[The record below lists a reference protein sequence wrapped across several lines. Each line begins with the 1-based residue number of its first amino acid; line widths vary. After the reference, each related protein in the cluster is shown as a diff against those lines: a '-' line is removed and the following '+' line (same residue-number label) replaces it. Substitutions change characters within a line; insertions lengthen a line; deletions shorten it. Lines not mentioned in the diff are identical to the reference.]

1 MVEALVERKVGADSP
16 PLLTVAMPIF
26 NAGHHLRL
34 AVLSIVHQSFNDW
47 ELLIFDDGSTDN
59 AVQSL
64 GDINDPR
71 IQIIND
77 GLNKGL
83 AARLNEAID
92 MARGQYFARMDQDD
106 VSYPERFAKQ
116 LALLQGNPALDVVA
130 ASAITISD
138 ENDMTGLLPC
148 PVSHEAICVRPWQ
161 GFCFAH
167 PTWMGKTAWFRKF
180 RYAIPGPYFCEDQE
194 LLLRSYSESIFGATA
209 EILFAYRVRETRNLP
224 RVLKTRWTFFQIQ
237 KRHFIHAGQPTY
249 AVLSGIVY
257 LALISR
263 DLWWEFR
270 QKILASK
277 RDVSIALK
285 AEGSDWQKVL
295 DGILGAGRDAA
306 H

>member
-1 MVEALVERKVGADSP
+1 MVEALMEKKLGADSP

-71 IQIIND
+71 IRIIND

-116 LALLQGNPALDVVA
+116 LALLQGNSALDVVA

-138 ENDMTGLLPC
+138 DNEMTGLLPC
-148 PVSHEAICVRPWQ
+148 PVSHEAICARPWQ

-167 PTWMGKTAWFRKF
+167 PTWMGRTAWFRKF

-194 LLLRSYSESIFGATA
+194 LLLRSYNESRFGATA

-224 RVLKTRWTFFQIQ
+224 RVMKTRWTFLMIQ
-237 KRHFIHAGQPTY
+237 VRHFMRTGQLTSV
-249 AVLSGIVY
+249 VLSGLAC
-257 LALISR
+257 LALVAR
-263 DLWWEFR
+263 DLWWHYR
-270 QKILASK
+270 QKLFISK
-277 RDVSIALK
+277 RDISIALTK
-285 AEGSDWQKVL
+285 EWSVWQKVL
-295 DGILGAGRDAA
+295 GGILEERREVSI
-306 H
+306 

>member
-1 MVEALVERKVGADSP
+1 MDDALMEKKVGVDSP

-34 AVLSIVHQSFNDW
+34 AVLSIVHQSFQDW
-47 ELLIFDDGSTDN
+47 ELIICDDGSTDN

-64 GDINDPR
+64 DDINDPR
-71 IQIIND
+71 IRIIND

-92 MARGQYFARMDQDD
+92 MARGHYFARMDQDD
-106 VSYPERFAKQ
+106 VSYPERFARQ
-116 LALLQGNPALDVVA
+116 LVTLQGNSALDVVA

-138 ENDMTGLLPC
+138 ENEMTGLLPC
-148 PVSHEAICVRPWQ
+148 PVSHEAICARPWQ

-194 LLLRSYSESIFGATA
+194 LLLRSYSKSRFGATE
-209 EILFAYRVRETRNLP
+209 EILFAYRVRETRNLS

-237 KRHFIHAGQPTY
+237 THHFIQAGQITY
-249 AVLSGIVY
+249 AVLSGFVY
-257 LALISR
+257 LALITR
-263 DLWWEFR
+263 DFWWEFR
-270 QKILASK
+270 EKILSSK
-277 RDVSIALK
+277 RDRSIDSTK
-285 AEGSDWQKVL
+285 EHSEWQKTL
-295 DGILGAGRDAA
+295 GGILEADRDAA
-306 H
+306 L

>member
-1 MVEALVERKVGADSP
+1 MERKVGADSP

-59 AVQSL
+59 AVQFL
-64 GDINDPR
+64 DDINDPR
-71 IQIIND
+71 IRIIND

-92 MARGQYFARMDQDD
+92 MARGQYISRMDQDD

-116 LALLQGNPALDVVA
+116 LATLQGNSALDVVA
-130 ASAITISD
+130 TSAITISD
-138 ENDMTGLLPC
+138 ENEMTGLLPC
-148 PVSHEAICVRPWQ
+148 PVSHEAICARPWQ
-161 GFCFAH
+161 GICFAH

-194 LLLRSYSESIFGATA
+194 LLLRSYSESRFGATA

-237 KRHFIHAGQPTY
+237 KHHFVHARQPTY
-249 AVLSGIVY
+249 AVLSGLVY

-263 DLWWEFR
+263 DLWWELR
-270 QKILASK
+270 QKILVSK
-277 RDVSIALK
+277 RDLSIALK
-285 AEGSDWQKVL
+285 AERSDWQKVL
-295 DGILGAGRDAA
+295 DGILETGRDAT

>member
-1 MVEALVERKVGADSP
+1 MSKGDEATAS

-34 AVLSIVHQSFNDW
+34 AVLSIVCQSFGDW
-47 ELLIFDDGSTDN
+47 ELLLIDDGSTDN

-64 GDINDPR
+64 SDIQDPR
-71 IQIIND
+71 IRVIRD

-92 MARGQYFARMDQDD
+92 MARGRYFARMDQDD
-106 VSYPERFAKQ
+106 VSYPERFARQ

-138 ENDMTGLLPC
+138 ENEMTGLLPC
-148 PVSHEAICVRPWQ
+148 PVSHEAICARPWQ

-167 PTWMGKTAWFRKF
+167 PTWMGNTAWFRKF

-194 LLLRSYSESIFGATA
+194 LLLRSYSESRFGSVADT
-209 EILFAYRVRETRNLP
+209 LFAYRVREIRNLP
-224 RVLKTRWTFFQIQ
+224 RVVKTRWTFFRIQ
-237 KRHFIHAGQPTY
+237 AHHFMYAGQPIY
-249 AVLSGIVY
+249 IVLSGLVY

-263 DLWWEFR
+263 DFWWEFR
-270 QKILASK
+270 QKFLTKK
-277 RDVSIALK
+277 RRPLIAAK
-285 AEGSDWQKVL
+285 TERSEWERVL
-295 DGILGAGRDAA
+295 GGIHEVGRNTTY
-306 H
+306 

>member
-1 MVEALVERKVGADSP
+1 
-16 PLLTVAMPIF
+16 MPIF
-26 NAGHHLRL
+26 NAGYHLRL
-34 AVLSIVHQSFNDW
+34 AALSIVHQSFNDW

-83 AARLNEAID
+83 AARLNESID

-106 VSYPERFAKQ
+106 VSYPERFTKQ
-116 LALLQGNPALDVVA
+116 LALLQGNSALDVVA

-138 ENDMTGLLPC
+138 DNEMTGLLPC
-148 PVSHEAICVRPWQ
+148 PVSHEAICARPWQ

-194 LLLRSYSESIFGATA
+194 LLLRSYSESRFGATA

-224 RVLKTRWTFFQIQ
+224 RVLQTRWTFFQIQ
-237 KRHFIHAGQPTY
+237 KRHFMHTGQPTY
-249 AVLSGIVY
+249 AVLSGLVY

-263 DLWWEFR
+263 DLWWAFR
-270 QKILASK
+270 QKILSSK
-277 RDVSIALK
+277 RDLSIALK
-285 AEGSDWQKVL
+285 TEGSDWQKVL
-295 DGILGAGRDAA
+295 AAILETGRDAG

>member
-1 MVEALVERKVGADSP
+1 MYDALMVKKAGADP
-16 PLLTVAMPIF
+16 APLLTVVMPIF

-34 AVLSIVHQSFNDW
+34 AVLSIVHQSFQDW
-47 ELLIFDDGSTDN
+47 ELIICDDGSTDN

-64 GDINDPR
+64 ADINDQR
-71 IQIIND
+71 IRIIND

-92 MARGQYFARMDQDD
+92 MARSQYFARMDQDD

-116 LALLQGNPALDVVA
+116 LALLQADSTLNVVA

-138 ENDMTGLLPC
+138 DNEITGLLPC
-148 PVSHEAICVRPWQ
+148 PVSHEAISARPWQ

-180 RYAIPGPYFCEDQE
+180 KYAIPGPYFCEDQE
-194 LLLRSYSESIFGATA
+194 LLLRSYSKSRFGATD
-209 EILFAYRVRETRNLP
+209 EILFAYRVRKTRNLP

-237 KRHFIHAGQPTY
+237 KHHFIQGGQLTY
-249 AVLSGIVY
+249 AVLSGFVY
-257 LALISR
+257 LALITR

-270 QKILASK
+270 QKILSSK
-277 RDVSIALK
+277 RERSIESTK
-285 AEGSDWQKVL
+285 EYSEWQKIL
-295 DGILGAGRDAA
+295 GGILEADRDAA
-306 H
+306 L

>member
-1 MVEALVERKVGADSP
+1 MVEALMEKKVGADSP

-26 NAGHHLRL
+26 NAGHYLRL
-34 AVLSIVHQSFNDW
+34 AALSIVHQSFNDW

-64 GDINDPR
+64 DDINDSR
-71 IQIIND
+71 IRVIND

-83 AARLNEAID
+83 AARLNQAID

-116 LALLQGNPALDVVA
+116 LALLQRNSALDVVA

-138 ENDMTGLLPC
+138 DNEMTGFLPC
-148 PVSHEAICVRPWQ
+148 PVSHEAICARPWQ
-161 GFCFAH
+161 GFFFAH
-167 PTWMGKTAWFRKF
+167 PTWMGKIVWFRKF

-194 LLLRSYSESIFGATA
+194 LLLRCYNKSRFGATA
-209 EILFAYRVRETRNLP
+209 EILFAYRVREKRNLP

-237 KRHFIHAGQPTY
+237 KHHFIHAGQLTC
-249 AVLSGIVY
+249 AVLSGLVY

-263 DLWWEFR
+263 DLWWELR
-270 QKILASK
+270 QKIFSSK
-277 RDVSIALK
+277 RDLSIALK
-285 AEGSDWQKVL
+285 VERSDWQKVL
-295 DGILGAGRDAA
+295 DGIIEAGRDAA

>member
-1 MVEALVERKVGADSP
+1 MVEALMEKKVGADSP

-47 ELLIFDDGSTDN
+47 ELLIFDDGSADN

-71 IQIIND
+71 IRIIND

-106 VSYPERFAKQ
+106 VSYPERFTKQ
-116 LALLQGNPALDVVA
+116 LALLQSNSALDVVA

-138 ENDMTGLLPC
+138 DNEMTGLLPC
-148 PVSHEAICVRPWQ
+148 PVSHEVICARPWQ

-167 PTWMGKTAWFRKF
+167 PTWMGRTAWFRKF

-194 LLLRSYSESIFGATA
+194 LLLRNYNESQFGATA

-249 AVLSGIVY
+249 AVLSGLAY

-270 QKILASK
+270 QKILSSK
-277 RDVSIALK
+277 RDLSIALK
-285 AEGSDWQKVL
+285 AERSDWQKVL
-295 DGILGAGRDAA
+295 DGILETGRDAA
-306 H
+306 Y

>member
-1 MVEALVERKVGADSP
+1 MERKVGADSP

-47 ELLIFDDGSTDN
+47 ELLIFDDGSIDN

-71 IQIIND
+71 IRIIND

-106 VSYPERFAKQ
+106 VAYPERFTKQ
-116 LALLQGNPALDVVA
+116 LVTLQGNSALDVVA

-138 ENDMTGLLPC
+138 ENEMTGLLPC
-148 PVSHEAICVRPWQ
+148 PVSHEAICARPWQ

-194 LLLRSYSESIFGATA
+194 LLLRSYSESRFGATA
-209 EILFAYRVRETRNLP
+209 EILFAYRVREARNLP

-237 KRHFIHAGQPTY
+237 KHHFVHTRQPTY
-249 AVLSGIVY
+249 AVLSGLVY
-257 LALISR
+257 LALILR
-263 DLWWEFR
+263 DFWWELR

-277 RDVSIALK
+277 RDLSIALK
-285 AEGSDWQKVL
+285 AERSDWQKVM
-295 DGILGAGRDAA
+295 DGILETSRDAA